1 VSVQTLTP
9 SAARTAQSAASPR
22 EDAVTAFLGAL
33 LVGGVLTDAWA
44 HTNRLSTLESF
55 FTPWHAMLYTG
66 FAATAAWTVWLA
78 YRRRTGPRWWREA
91 WPAGYAV
98 GAVGAAMFAV
108 GGLGDMAWH
117 TVFGIEVGL
126 KTALSPSHLLLDA
139 GAVMLLTSPLRSWWA
154 AGSDGG
160 LRALAGMV
168 SMGLGVTMATVLLL
182 NVSPFSP
189 LVGDAPT
196 QVYEPG
202 LTNEGHLTAVRA
214 FGAYVI
220 MTLVLIVPFLLA
232 HRRRATFGV
241 ATALVALVA
250 AFAVLTFDAPKIQ
263 LTAAAGAIIG
273 AALADLA
280 VVRLDA
286 VRGPDAR
293 WRLSLAG
300 ATVAALVWSGH
311 LLGVQIAAGVR
322 WPPEIWAGTI
332 LVCALTAGLL
342 GGLATRPRT
351 S

>member
-9 SAARTAQSAASPR
+9 SVTRTAQNLASPR
-22 EDAVTAFLGAL
+22 EDAVTAFFGAL

-44 HTNRLSTLESF
+44 HTNRLATIESF

-78 YRRRTGPRWWREA
+78 YRRRTSARWWREA

-98 GAVGAAMFAV
+98 GAVGAAMFAI

-126 KTALSPSHLLLDA
+126 KTALSPSHLLLDV
-139 GAVMLLTSPLRSWWA
+139 GAVVLLTSPLRSWWA
-154 AGSDGG
+154 AGSGG
-160 LRALAGMV
+160 LRAVAGMV

-196 QVYEPG
+196 QPYEPG

-214 FGAYVI
+214 FASYVI
-220 MTLVLIVPFLLA
+220 MTLVLVVPFLLA

-241 ATALVALVA
+241 ATALVGFVS
-250 AFAVLTFDAPKIQ
+250 AFAVLTFDLPTTQ
-263 LTAAAGAIIG
+263 LTAAVAALVA

-286 VRGPDAR
+286 VRGPDAP
-293 WRLSLAG
+293 WRLPIAG
-300 ATVAALVWSGH
+300 ATVAGLVWSGH
-311 LLGVQIAAGVR
+311 LLGVHIAAGVR
-322 WPPEIWAGTI
+322 WPPEIWAGTVVI
-332 LVCALTAGLL
+332 CALVAGLL
-342 GGLATRPRT
+342 GGLATRPR
-351 S
+351 SG